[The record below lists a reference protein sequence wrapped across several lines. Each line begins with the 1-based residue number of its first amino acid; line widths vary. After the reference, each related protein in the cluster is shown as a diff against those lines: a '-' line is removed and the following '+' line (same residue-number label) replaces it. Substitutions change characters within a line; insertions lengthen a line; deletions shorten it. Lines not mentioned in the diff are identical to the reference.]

1 MRSVYEK
8 VVWEPPLLE
17 TPFPKDGRK
26 ILFLFFVFFCFRF
39 FFFMRGSVFFLF
51 FFGFFVS
58 FSLLYFI
65 AHVSFHHQRES

>member
-26 ILFLFFVFFCFRF
+26 ILFLFFCFFCFRF
-39 FFFMRGSVFFLF
+39 FFPAEELCVFFV